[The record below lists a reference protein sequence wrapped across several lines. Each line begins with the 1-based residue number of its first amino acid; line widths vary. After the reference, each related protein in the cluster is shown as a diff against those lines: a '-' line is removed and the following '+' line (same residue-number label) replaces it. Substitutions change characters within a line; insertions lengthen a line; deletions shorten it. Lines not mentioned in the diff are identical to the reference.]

1 MLCYVE
7 GRFETCPYFLYLSD
21 VCNKKAG
28 LKPAPTDFVF
38 LGCINNKG
46 QV

>member
-1 MLCYVE
+1 MLCYV
-7 GRFETCPYFLYLSD
+7 GAGLKPAPIFLYLSD
-21 VCNKKAG
+21 VCNKRAG

>member
-28 LKPAPTDFVF
+28 LKPAPTDLCLSDVYT
-38 LGCINNKG
+38 KG